1 MVHTL
6 SIFQHTRGPHAKKE
20 TSATHTPPTSLSFQF
35 YTASSSLANST
46 RAFNNGI
53 SKEYEKIE
61 RCEQSNFSQ
70 TKAPSTKKKSVES
83 FSCRLRRE
91 NWKTWQS
98 PVILDLWLK
107 KTRNKI
113 TRFSRFY
120 KFKALSFQ
128 QPRSQAL
135 FPLPLFVVW
144 EEDTGCG
151 WSRDLLGQR
160 KAV

>member
-61 RCEQSNFSQ
+61 RCEQSNFNQ
-70 TKAPSTKKKSVES
+70 TEAPSTKKK
-83 FSCRLRRE
+83 RRKFFVQTTPGKLE
-91 NWKTWQS
+91 NVT
-98 PVILDLWLK
+98 
-107 KTRNKI
+107 I
-113 TRFSRFY
+113 TSHFG
-120 KFKALSFQ
+120 
-128 QPRSQAL
+128 
-135 FPLPLFVVW
+135 FVVK
-144 EEDTGCG
+144 EN
-151 WSRDLLGQR
+151 
-160 KAV
+160 